1 MGLSRRGF
9 VSVAAAAV
17 LSAPGWSASAWAATD
32 PQGAAQ
38 FIRWLGDQALAL
50 LRNPSVSLEQREAS
64 FRSLLRE
71 GFDLDFIGR
80 FTLGRHAG
88 SLTPEQK
95 IEFRE
100 AFAEFVLKTYAR
112 RLSAY
117 SGETF
122 TVGGAQPAGEQDA
135 VVSTRLERNGAP
147 LLGADWRVRVI
158 DNRFRVID
166 VAVQGI
172 SMSVTQRQEFASVIS
187 SSGIRGLIAQL
198 RARAD
203 KAPASQAMR

>member
-1 MGLSRRGF
+1 MRLSRRGF
-9 VSVAAAAV
+9 VGLAVAAVAV
-17 LSAPGWSASAWAATD
+17 RPAWAATD

-38 FIRWLGDQALAL
+38 FIRWMGDQALAL
-50 LRNPSVSLEQREAS
+50 LRNPAVTLNQREAA
-64 FRSLLRE
+64 FRNLLRE

-80 FTLGRHAG
+80 FTLGRYANT
-88 SLTPEQK
+88 LTPEQK
-95 IEFRE
+95 IEFQE

-122 TVGGAQPAGEQDA
+122 AIGGAQPAGEQDA
-135 VVSTRLERNGAP
+135 LVSTRLERDGAP
-147 LLGADWRVRVI
+147 LLAADWRVRVI

-166 VAVQGI
+166 VSVQGI
-172 SMSVTQRQEFASVIS
+172 SMSVTQRQEFASVIA
-187 SSGIRGLIAQL
+187 SSGVNGLITQL

-203 KAPASQAMR
+203 KAPATQAMR